1 MLRFTFSLWLIENA
15 RTSVIAFICNI
26 AEAKALKGLSDKE
39 MVYLYG
45 IAKAMNETVALHMD
59 YTRTLKNNSL
69 QTYNEILKLDVRVL
83 HEASLKLHKRHRLVL
98 RRALASS
105 IESDKGLKQLEDL
118 STYNDRTLSIDTH
131 RTSKFPAT
139 DKAAVGYGKNVYTID
154 QEMLIQQRAIKAEAV
169 PAWGEINVMIIMMHV
184 WRQRYNVLR
193 DELVMG

>member
-26 AEAKALKGLSDKE
+26 AEAQALKGLSDKE

-69 QTYNEILKLDVRVL
+69 QTYNEVLKLDVRVL

-131 RTSKFPAT
+131 RRSKFPAT
-139 DKAAVGYGKNVYTID
+139 DKAALGY
-154 QEMLIQQRAIKAEAV
+154 AEAV

-193 DELVMG
+193 DELVMVAGFSTATASSSRKARE